1 MRTQVPADCLA
12 GEFDNVI
19 AREVEA
25 ALGLKVDLQS
35 SFVHSQNLSQAITI
49 EIGDDQIFRV
59 FCELKV
65 LLIET

>member
-1 MRTQVPADCLA
+1 M
-12 GEFDNVI
+12 I

-35 SFVHSQNLSQAITI
+35 SFVHCQNLSQAITI
-49 EIGDDQIFRV
+49 EIGDDQIFSV

-65 LLIET
+65 LLVEIQFGSNYHSITYE